1 MRDEALELPLAD
13 WALAAEKRV
22 VIQRQGQRDAHL
34 VVHIRNDTP
43 QWTGAVTKG
52 CKCEASCRAP
62 RAFRAVT
69 ALL

>member
-34 VVHIRNDTP
+34 VVHIRNDLRNGREP
-43 QWTGAVTKG
+43 
-52 CKCEASCRAP
+52 
-62 RAFRAVT
+62 
-69 ALL
+69 